1 MLNDVVWG
9 ENFFAPNH
17 VVLWSCWLMIRMN
30 GRVSPPQNLSQ
41 QAGKVLY
48 GTLEGATGRSPLP
61 GIPDISNNYV
71 KINDVTTFLNP
82 RFQ

>member
-9 ENFFAPNH
+9 ENFSPLQKY

-61 GIPDISNNYV
+61 GIPDI
-71 KINDVTTFLNP
+71 
-82 RFQ
+82 